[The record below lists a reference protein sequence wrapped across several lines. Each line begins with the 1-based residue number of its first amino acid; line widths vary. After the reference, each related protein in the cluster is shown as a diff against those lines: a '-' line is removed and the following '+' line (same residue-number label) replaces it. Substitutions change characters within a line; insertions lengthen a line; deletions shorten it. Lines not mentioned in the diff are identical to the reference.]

1 MENKKKMSTLLTGLL
16 TILPIIIFVVI
27 LVWVFDLILGW
38 VGRITSLFP
47 QTMWDAMGLPEVVVN
62 ILGFLILC
70 VLVWFI
76 GFIMEQKRIGTKLK
90 NWLRPVV
97 SKVPLLS
104 SLFKIT
110 NQVTS
115 TLKDTNSFQKVV
127 LVKFPSERT
136 WSVGFITGEN
146 PETFSEVLEDKN
158 LVSVFIPT
166 TPNPTNGYLVLMNSK
181 DLIETEV
188 PVATAI
194 SFIISMGTAG
204 ATNEVL
210 KKSYPSS
217 E

>member
-1 MENKKKMSTLLTGLL
+1 MEKKGKMNHFLTGII
-16 TILPIIIFVVI
+16 TILPILLFVVI
-27 LVWVFDLILGW
+27 IAWLVSLILGW

-47 QTMWDAMGLPEVVVN
+47 QSMWDALHLPEIVVN
-62 ILGFLILC
+62 ILGFVILC
-70 VLVWFI
+70 VIVWFI
-76 GFIMEQKRIGTKLK
+76 GFIMNQKGIGKKLK
-90 NWLRPVV
+90 DWATPII

-110 NQVTS
+110 NQVTN
-115 TLKDTNSFQKVV
+115 TLKDTNSFKEVV
-127 LVKFPSERT
+127 IVRFPTEKS

-146 PETFSEVLEDKN
+146 PEVFGSSVGED

-166 TPNPTNGYLVLMNSK
+166 TPNPTNGFLVLMSPK
-181 DLIETEV
+181 DFKKTDV

-210 KKSYPSS
+210 KKSYQSS